1 MITRDD
7 IRDIALLSKLFVS
20 EEDLDGLTQ
29 EMAKII
35 EFADTINGASEKQ
48 DEDFDN
54 IGGLQNAYRED
65 EVVPSYPQEEI
76 LLNVSGGE
84 DGFFPVKKRK

>member
-54 IGGLQNAYRED
+54 IGGLQNRK
-65 EVVPSYPQEEI
+65 V
-76 LLNVSGGE
+76 NVL
-84 DGFFPVKKRK
+84 

>member
-35 EFADTINGASEKQ
+35 EFADTINEASEQ
-48 DEDFDN
+48 LDEDFDS

-65 EVVPSYPQEEI
+65 EVVPSYPQAEI
-76 LLNVSGGE
+76 LRNVGGGE